1 MATKHKKR
9 NIPIDTLRGMAC
21 IMLVAYHVI
30 GNTPQSGL
38 KLHEGFLKEAN
49 ELLAYIRMPLFTFLS
64 GLVYGWRPYSG
75 NRKTFIN
82 GKIRRLIV
90 PMLVVGTIFALF
102 QAFTPGTNYQ
112 TKEWHYLHILP
123 VAHYWFIESL
133 FIIFLG
139 IMLLE
144 QWKIL
149 DTKAGFAIIYI
160 ASAIAC
166 VANAGTPWF
175 SIGGAFYLF
184 PYFLAG
190 LYCTRFPLQF
200 DHSQTTGYVAITM
213 VILFLILF
221 GNQYGGERRSL
232 NALIIGTTACIA
244 LLFTK
249 AESPWLAAIGNYS
262 YSIYLFH
269 VFFTAASRIA
279 LMKIGIADTWLLF
292 TAGTIAGVAGPILFE
307 RIAARH
313 NASRLLFLG
322 QSPMRRNAL
331 KPATQP

>member
-1 MATKHKKR
+1 MATKQKKR
-9 NIPIDTLRGMAC
+9 NIPVDTLRGLAC

-30 GNTPQSGL
+30 GNTPETGL
-38 KLHEGFLKEAN
+38 RLHEGFLKEMN

-75 NRKTFIN
+75 DWKTFIN

-112 TKEWHYLHILP
+112 TKEWHYLHLLP

-133 FIIFLG
+133 FVIFLA
-139 IMLLE
+139 ILLLE
-144 QWKIL
+144 YRKVL
-149 DTKAGFAIIYI
+149 DTRQGFAVTYLF
-160 ASAIAC
+160 SAIAF
-166 VANAGTPWF
+166 VTNTGTPWF

-184 PYFLAG
+184 PYFLVG
-190 LYCTRFPLQF
+190 LYCTRFPIQVK
-200 DHSQTTGYVAITM
+200 QPRAGGYITITII
-213 VILFLILF
+213 ILFLVLF
-221 GNQYGGERRSL
+221 GQEYGGERRSI

-244 LLFTK
+244 LLLTK

-262 YSIYLFH
+262 YAIYLFH

-279 LMKIGIADTWLLF
+279 LMKIGVTDIWMLF
-292 TAGTIAGVAGPILFE
+292 TAGTIAGVTGPILFE
-307 RIAARH
+307 IIASKH
-313 NASRLLFLG
+313 NASRILFLG
-322 QSPMRRNAL
+322 QSPLRR
-331 KPATQP
+331 